1 MEQVKGFEEIIDDEN
16 APLLWKMISQ
26 AKDSAI
32 KLCWEKGMYSS
43 LARDLYIDG
52 YVAGRVGRQ
61 LGFPEGEEVE
71 ILGRLEDKLESYRQ
85 KKLLQLPTWNSCYQ
99 TDGVV
104 IFPSDDT
111 WEQDLDWDILNDVIE
126 KEMILSILVYTF
138 FSRMFDLMLPPVA
151 KHSIVVA

>member
-99 TDGVV
+99 TDSVV

-126 KEMILSILVYTF
+126 KEKKMGIYSDLIVQDE
-138 FSRMFDLMLPPVA
+138 FSFDPQTSDL
-151 KHSIVVA
+151 